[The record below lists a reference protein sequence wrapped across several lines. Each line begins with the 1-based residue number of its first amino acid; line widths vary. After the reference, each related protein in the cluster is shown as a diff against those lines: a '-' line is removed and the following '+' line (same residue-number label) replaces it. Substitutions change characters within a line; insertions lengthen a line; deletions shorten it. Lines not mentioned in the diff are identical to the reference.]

1 MFFCKIKI
9 IFGKTNLRNDLQ
21 NYKQFIFLLF
31 PWRSRVTLESNSGSG
46 LLKLQI
52 WSFITP
58 DPELPWSLTF

>member
-21 NYKQFIFLLF
+21 NYKQFIFPLF
-31 PWRSRVTLESNSGSG
+31 PWRSRVTLEPNSGSG

-52 WSFITP
+52 FPETP
-58 DPELPWSLTF
+58 DPELQEI